1 MVIDVFVLL
10 AIVLGKRKLEW
21 SQLTK
26 SIPQMIEEMDNLD
39 IESISALTL
48 KKMKIQIENTQV
60 SDFNLLRTTSKAS
73 WQVAEWLM
81 GVYDY
86 VTKDEETADR
96 LQEDTL

>member
-26 SIPQMIEEMDNLD
+26 SIPQMIDEMDNLD

-60 SDFNLLRTTSKAS
+60 SDIDLIRATSRATS
-73 WQVAEWLM
+73 
-81 GVYDY
+81 
-86 VTKDEETADR
+86 
-96 LQEDTL
+96 